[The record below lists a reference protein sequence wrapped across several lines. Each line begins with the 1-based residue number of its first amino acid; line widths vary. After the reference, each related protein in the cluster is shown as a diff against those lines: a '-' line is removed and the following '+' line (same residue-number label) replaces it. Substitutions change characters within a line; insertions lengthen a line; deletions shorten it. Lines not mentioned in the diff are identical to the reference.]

1 MPGARPPSSPF
12 LSDDALARELASH
25 LERPVVLI
33 TVGSDLRGDDAFGLE
48 VARALA
54 SGGGVPGNE
63 VLEGGVA
70 PENVAERA
78 ARSLPR
84 TVLLVDA
91 VRFGGAPGELRLLAP
106 EDLAGGQAGT
116 HAPSLELL
124 ATYLR
129 QRCGARVLLLGCEPA
144 GTGLGGAVSPEVCEA
159 AERAAGIIR
168 CGAGKE
174 G

>member
-1 MPGARPPSSPF
+1 MPGDHPYSS
-12 LSDDALARELASH
+12 SSGDELARELASR

-33 TVGSDLRGDDAFGLE
+33 AVGSDMRGDDAFGLE

-54 SGGGVPGNE
+54 SGGGLPGIE

-78 ARSLPR
+78 ARALPR
-84 TVLLVDA
+84 TVLLADA
-91 VRFGGAPGELRLLAP
+91 VRFGGVPGELRLLEP
-106 EDLAGGQAGT
+106 EELAGGQAGT

-129 QRCGARVLLLGCEPA
+129 QRCDARVLLLGCEPA
-144 GTGLGGAVSPEVCEA
+144 GTGLGEPISSEVREA
-159 AERAAGIIR
+159 AERAAGVIR
-168 CGAGKE
+168 RGAGEE